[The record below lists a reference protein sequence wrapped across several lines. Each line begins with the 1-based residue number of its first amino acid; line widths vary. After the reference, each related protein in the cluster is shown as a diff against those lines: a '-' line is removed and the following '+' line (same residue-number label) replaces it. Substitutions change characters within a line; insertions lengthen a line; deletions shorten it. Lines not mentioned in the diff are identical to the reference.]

1 MLRHSTLPSPAHVSS
16 RESVGVLNSSILTLR
31 FPTTWKMDQLRFAA
45 IRIMI
50 PTGLRIGEAARVLP
64 EFEVSALVST
74 TEIYTRR
81 TGNAFWLEVG
91 EEQKRHWIQKCRQ
104 NYVPA
109 CFDELQAMQEKL
121 HARHGGTM
129 SATARM
135 YVGRMAKSDG
145 GGDWRSLGSPKRQR
159 HRRLHRS

>member
-1 MLRHSTLPSPAHVSS
+1 
-16 RESVGVLNSSILTLR
+16 
-31 FPTTWKMDQLRFAA
+31 MDQLRFAA